1 MNGYRETAWRAED
14 VRPTI
19 FQHFNDFA
27 AKPVWLRLGDNL
39 YGRVNP
45 FFSDRGL
52 DRRYLRSAP
61 LRRFHQWLS
70 SRMAC
75 AERARFPTL
84 PLERVR
90 QHPEGAAW
98 SAGLLLP
105 ELALS
110 AHLLPYPGLPGVI
123 AALMELSRIVG
134 DGPDY
139 YIPLIASSF
148 AALAAAPTFGVETW
162 HFYLLGELGVWGGG
176 AATLVLL
183 AGLGA
188 RRMPL
193 PLAAAVTIIAVHS
206 AIAHKEYRFIY
217 PAIMLVMAMAGIGL
231 AQVAAWGRDWLLDRG
246 VRPRTA
252 TAGSVALVLSWW
264 CLVSF
269 HVWTGAALTAHR
281 YRGHDNLRAV
291 SFVAHGSPV
300 CGLGLYGLDGED
312 WGNYGGY
319 TYLHRPVPMYWPKDD
334 AEFDVL
340 AAGFDTLVYIKAPP
354 EGLGFTPQRC
364 FGQVCVARRSGG
376 CAPLPMLAMPFP
388 APVPRPPAARQP
400 VTPEQ

>member
-148 AALAAAPTFGVETW
+148 AALAAAPTFGVEPW

-206 AIAHKEYRFIY
+206 AIAQQRVPLHLPGDHAGHGYGRHRTGASGSLGTRLVAGSARAPKDGYRR
-217 PAIMLVMAMAGIGL
+217 LG
-231 AQVAAWGRDWLLDRG
+231 
-246 VRPRTA
+246 RPRPE
-252 TAGSVALVLSWW
+252 LVVPGLVPCVDGGRSDGPRLS
-264 CLVSF
+264 
-269 HVWTGAALTAHR
+269 TGQ
-281 YRGHDNLRAV
+281 RGRL
-291 SFVAHGSPV
+291 
-300 CGLGLYGLDGED
+300 
-312 WGNYGGY
+312 
-319 TYLHRPVPMYWPKDD
+319 
-334 AEFDVL
+334 
-340 AAGFDTLVYIKAPP
+340 
-354 EGLGFTPQRC
+354 
-364 FGQVCVARRSGG
+364 
-376 CAPLPMLAMPFP
+376 
-388 APVPRPPAARQP
+388 
-400 VTPEQ
+400 